1 MTTPKQIVN
10 SHSPSVAI
18 PSGRDRGPYSAHY
31 AVNDDYRGWILLL
44 IILVA
49 LGGAALVFGQNA
61 AAQTQTKAKP
71 DTQYHVSTLP
81 SLGGTSSGGNS
92 INDQSWVAGYSRQL
106 DRNRHAT
113 LWRNSLLTDLDTLGG
128 PNSSVTW
135 NVKNTAG
142 IIVGISQTAD
152 PEPLGE
158 SWSSAFFYS
167 TPNNVGYINL
177 GFVWEQ
183 TLNQMRGLPNFPGG
197 NNGFATGANNLR
209 QAVGWA
215 ENDVHDPTCVSPQV
229 LQFRPAMWTLGPP
242 DQIQGLPLIPGDSS
256 GAATAINDNGQIVG
270 ISGICDQAVGRH
282 TAKHAVLW
290 ENGTVTDIYPNPPA
304 PWWNTP
310 TAINQRG
317 DIVGFAGDPAFVE
330 GDILHAFMWT
340 REDGIRLLKPLPN
353 RTPKHVDSEA
363 YGINENRQVVGVSC
377 DADLVDCRAVIW
389 DHGNTPTDLNDLKA
403 PGYSAVLTS
412 AKDINNNG
420 EITGRAADPNKG
432 ALTAYLAVPVG
443 GH

>member
-1 MTTPKQIVN
+1 MTTQFKIKRANQTLFIGLIALCYGATLAPVHAQ
-10 SHSPSVAI
+10 
-18 PSGRDRGPYSAHY
+18 GPGTA
-31 AVNDDYRGWILLL
+31 
-44 IILVA
+44 
-49 LGGAALVFGQNA
+49 
-61 AAQTQTKAKP
+61 KAR
-71 DTQYHVSTLP
+71 TQYQVSDLP
-81 SLGGTSSGGNS
+81 GLGGTSNGGNS
-92 INDQSWVAGYSRQL
+92 INDQTWVSGYARL
-106 DRNRHAT
+106 PDRNRHAA
-113 LWRNSLLTDLDTLGG
+113 LWRNSLLTDLFTLGG

-158 SWSSAFFYS
+158 AWSSAAFYS

-177 GFVWEQ
+177 GFIWQ
-183 TLNQMRGLPNFPGG
+183 NNQMRGLLPFPGG
-197 NNGFATGANNLR
+197 NNSFATGANNFG

-215 ENDVHDPTCVSPQV
+215 ENDIHDPQCVSPQV
-229 LQFRPAMWTLGPP
+229 LQFRPAVWDLGP
-242 DQIQGLPLIPGDSS
+242 DQIQDLPLIPGDSS

-317 DIVGFAGDPAFVE
+317 DVVGFAGDPAFVE

-340 REDGIRLLKPLPN
+340 REDGIRQLKPLPN

-363 YGINENRQVVGVSC
+363 YGINEARQVVGVSC
-377 DADLVDCRAVIW
+377 DADFVDCRAVIW

-403 PGYSAVLTS
+403 PGYSAILAS
-412 AKDINNNG
+412 AKDINNAG
-420 EITGRAADPNKG
+420 QITGRAVDPITG
-432 ALTAYLAVPVG
+432 VLTAYLAVPVS
-443 GH
+443 H

>member
-1 MTTPKQIVN
+1 MTTQLTIKKVSQTLL
-10 SHSPSVAI
+10 
-18 PSGRDRGPYSAHY
+18 
-31 AVNDDYRGWILLL
+31 ILLTA
-44 IILVA
+44 VCCGVTPA
-49 LGGAALVFGQNA
+49 SVR
-61 AAQTQTKAKP
+61 AQWPGQTKSKL
-71 DTQYHVSTLP
+71 QYQVSDLP
-81 SLGGTSSGGNS
+81 GLGGTSNGGNS
-92 INDQSWVAGYSRQL
+92 INDQTWAAGYARLL
-106 DRNRHAT
+106 DRNRHAA
-113 LWRNSLLTDLDTLGG
+113 LWRNSLLTDLGTLGG

-158 SWSSAFFYS
+158 AWSSAAFYS

-177 GFVWEQ
+177 GFVWEDGQ
-183 TLNQMRGLPNFPGG
+183 GPMRGLPNFPGG
-197 NNGFATGANNLR
+197 NNGFTTGANNLR

-242 DQIQGLPLIPGDSS
+242 DQIQDLPLIPGDTS

-290 ENGTVTDIYPNPPA
+290 ENGTVTDIYPNAPA

-317 DIVGFAGDPAFVE
+317 DVVGFAGDPAFVE

-340 REDGIRLLKPLPN
+340 REDGIRPLRPLAR
-353 RTPKHVDSEA
+353 RTPPHVDSEA
-363 YGINENRQVVGVSC
+363 YGINEARQVVGVSC

-389 DHGNTPTDLNDLKA
+389 DHGNTPKDLNDLKA
-403 PGYSAVLTS
+403 PGYPAVLTS
-412 AKDINNNG
+412 AKDINNKG
-420 EITGRAADPNKG
+420 EITGRATDPITG
-432 ALTAYLAVPVG
+432 VLTAYLAVPVSQ
-443 GH
+443 